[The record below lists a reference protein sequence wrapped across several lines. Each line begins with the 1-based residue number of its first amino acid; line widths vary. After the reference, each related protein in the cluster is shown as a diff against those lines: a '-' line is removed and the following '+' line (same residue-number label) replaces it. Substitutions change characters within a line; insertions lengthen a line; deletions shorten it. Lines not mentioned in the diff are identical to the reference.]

1 MLPGSSLR
9 PSEGDFGV
17 CLAVLGLPAL
27 ALDAGVLAGIVPA
40 GPRALP
46 PPLLVLI
53 STCEEAR
60 TTEEEKI
67 FDLASQVKNNCPLN
81 KDV

>member
-46 PPLLVLI
+46 PPLLV
-53 STCEEAR
+53 SAR
-60 TTEEEKI
+60 AKKHEPQKRQRFLTS
-67 FDLASQVKNNCPLN
+67 ASQVKNNCPLN